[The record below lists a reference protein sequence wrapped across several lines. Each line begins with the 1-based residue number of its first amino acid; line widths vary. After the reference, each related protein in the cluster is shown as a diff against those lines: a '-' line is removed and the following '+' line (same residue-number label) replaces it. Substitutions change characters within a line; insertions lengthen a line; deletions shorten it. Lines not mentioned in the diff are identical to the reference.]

1 MVPGLKFIKRPNR
14 LEMRFEKPFTL
25 SVLRNNLT
33 LIQSFPEG
41 SIRTCYVNMS
51 QTKDYNR
58 YKLEK
63 LSNQDLRTTPF
74 HLACKLSND
83 EAVR

>member
-1 MVPGLKFIKRPNR
+1 MESFAMVPGLKFIKRPNR
-14 LEMRFEKPFTL
+14 LDMRFEKPFTL

-51 QTKDYNR
+51 
-58 YKLEK
+58 
-63 LSNQDLRTTPF
+63 
-74 HLACKLSND
+74 
-83 EAVR
+83 